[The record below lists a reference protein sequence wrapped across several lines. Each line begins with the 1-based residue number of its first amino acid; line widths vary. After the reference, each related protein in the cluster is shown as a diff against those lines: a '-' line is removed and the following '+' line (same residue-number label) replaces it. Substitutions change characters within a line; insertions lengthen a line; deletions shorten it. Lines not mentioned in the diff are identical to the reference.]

1 MNKSIIVA
9 AVSLSIMVV
18 SRVIMGGL
26 ALWFGSASPL
36 SALLPVAVALL
47 ILIGIIKGHR
57 LAWQWGRM
65 LGLLGAVVLTFTA
78 IMVSLRIPEQPL
90 LLITAVLVA
99 LQGRFSRC
107 FVRLERRGRGSIS
120 ASSAPSAEKATS
132 RAAIFCLL
140 RLFVAN
146 VITNGLSYYR
156 WGPLDLLSIRLHSGQ
171 VYY

>member
-47 ILIGIIKGHR
+47 ILIGIVKGHR
-57 LAWQWGRM
+57 LAWQWGRL

-99 LQGRFSRC
+99 LQGVPLF
-107 FVRLERRGRGSIS
+107 
-120 ASSAPSAEKATS
+120 PM
-132 RAAIFCLL
+132 FCALGTTGA
-140 RLFVAN
+140 REYFGVICPICGESNVKGGNFLFTK
-146 VITNGLSYYR
+146 VICRQCNHEWS
-156 WGPLDLLSIRLHSGQ
+156 
-171 VYY
+171 